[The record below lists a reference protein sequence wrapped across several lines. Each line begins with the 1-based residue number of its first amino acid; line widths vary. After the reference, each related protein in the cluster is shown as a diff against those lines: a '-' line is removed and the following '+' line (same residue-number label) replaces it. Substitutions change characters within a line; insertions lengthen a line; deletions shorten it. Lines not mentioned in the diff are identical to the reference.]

1 MRFTVELP
9 AFEVEEG
16 VEVNLTV
23 SGRAHAARGCCRGEP
38 DTLELEILE
47 VVNARGCPLPGAVV
61 KALESEDRFLGAVFD
76 AVTER

>member
-1 MRFTVELP
+1 MFTVELKDY
-9 AFEVEEG
+9 EVEEG
-16 VEVNLTV
+16 VFVDLTV
-23 SGRAHAARGCCRGEP
+23 RGKRFTGPGCCRGEP

-47 VVNARGCPLPGAVV
+47 VVNARGCHLPGAVV